1 MPDHPLSPATALIE
15 ISSKPTFLA
24 GN

>member
-24 GN
+24 GI